1 MSNVSNT
8 HTFQVLDKDSK
19 PLSGQRLIRLI
30 AKSDRDGKYKSE
42 NLTSSMCVSVPYVTD
57 TEVIDV
63 IDKLIPHVIA
73 LVQDTQDK
81 LAREFRIQ
89 YGRNELPQ
97 AAIGMDAVIAYL
109 GESAA
114 GDRVTKEY
122 LQEWF
127 ISTYATIAADWITAV
142 AGGNISS
149 DVVEKKVSVLC
160 DMFAGWASPKYSPN
174 IPQLRAM
181 IRFTQHTDM
190 SSDSRMQMMSEKC
203 HKMLAKKESELS
215 SDALGF

>member
-1 MSNVSNT
+1 MSNISNV
-8 HTFQVLDKDSK
+8 HTFESLDKDSK

-42 NLTSSMCVSVPYVTD
+42 NLTSSMCVSVPYVKEED
-57 TEVIDV
+57 VVEV

-89 YGRNELPQ
+89 HGRNELPQ
-97 AAIGMDAVIAYL
+97 AAIGMDAVITYL

-127 ISTYATIAADWITAV
+127 ISTYSGVAAEWITAV
-142 AGGNISS
+142 SGGNISS
-149 DVVEKKVSVLC
+149 DVVESKVSVLC

-181 IRFTQHTDM
+181 IRFSQSVDM
-190 SSDSRMQMMSEKC
+190 STDSRMLTISDRC

>member
-1 MSNVSNT
+1 MSNISNV
-8 HTFQVLDKDSK
+8 HTFEILDKDSK
-19 PLSGQRLIRLI
+19 PLTGQRLIRLI

-42 NLTSSMCVSVPYVTD
+42 NLTSSMCVSVPYVREED
-57 TEVIDV
+57 VVNV

-97 AAIGMDAVIAYL
+97 SAIDMNAVITYL
-109 GESAA
+109 DENAA

-127 ISTYATIAADWITAV
+127 ISSYATVAAEWITAV
-142 AGGNISS
+142 AGGNVSA

-160 DMFAGWASPKYSPN
+160 DMFSGWASPKYSPN

-181 IRFTQHTDM
+181 IRFADASDIST
-190 SSDSRMQMMSEKC
+190 DSRMLTIREKC
-203 HKMLAKKESELS
+203 QKMLDKKESELS

>member
-1 MSNVSNT
+1 MSNVSNV
-8 HTFQVLDKDSK
+8 HTFEALDKDSK
-19 PLSGQRLIRLI
+19 PLTGQRLIRLI
-30 AKSDRDGKYKSE
+30 AKSDREGKYKSE
-42 NLTSSMCVSVPYVTD
+42 NLTSSMCVSVPYVREED
-57 TEVIDV
+57 VIEV

-89 YGRNELPQ
+89 HGRNELPQ
-97 AAIGMDAVIAYL
+97 SAIGMDAVIAYL
-109 GESAA
+109 SESAA

-127 ISTYATIAADWITAV
+127 ISSYATIAADWITAV
-142 AGGNISS
+142 SGGNISS

-190 SSDSRMQMMSEKC
+190 SSDTRMQMLSEKC
-203 HKMLAKKESELS
+203 QKMLDKKESELS